1 MQLTHLVVIYNSL
14 RPCTM
19 PASKVFTSK
28 CSLLRGF
35 SLSHFLKDPRLPPP
49 SKSQTTFARMEAKSC
64 VWHTSGGPEGISA
77 GLAPDLVEDQNQMNR
92 DVDSLK

>member
-1 MQLTHLVVIYNSL
+1 MLFVA
-14 RPCTM
+14 R
-19 PASKVFTSK
+19 
-28 CSLLRGF
+28 LLSF
-35 SLSHFLKDPRLPPP
+35 PLPQRSQVAT
-49 SKSQTTFARMEAKSC
+49 SKSQTTFAGMEAKSC

>member
-1 MQLTHLVVIYNSL
+1 MLFVA
-14 RPCTM
+14 R
-19 PASKVFTSK
+19 
-28 CSLLRGF
+28 LLSFPLPQR
-35 SLSHFLKDPRLPPP
+35 SQVARLSE
-49 SKSQTTFARMEAKSC
+49 SQTTFARMEAKSC

>member
-1 MQLTHLVVIYNSL
+1 MLFVA
-14 RPCTM
+14 R
-19 PASKVFTSK
+19 
-28 CSLLRGF
+28 LLSF
-35 SLSHFLKDPRLPPP
+35 PLPQR
-49 SKSQTTFARMEAKSC
+49 SQVATRSQSQTTFARMEAKSC

>member
-1 MQLTHLVVIYNSL
+1 MLFVARLLSFPLPQRSQV
-14 RPCTM
+14 
-19 PASKVFTSK
+19 ATSQ
-28 CSLLRGF
+28 SE
-35 SLSHFLKDPRLPPP
+35 
-49 SKSQTTFARMEAKSC
+49 SQTTFARMEAKSC

>member
-1 MQLTHLVVIYNSL
+1 
-14 RPCTM
+14 
-19 PASKVFTSK
+19 
-28 CSLLRGF
+28 
-35 SLSHFLKDPRLPPP
+35 
-49 SKSQTTFARMEAKSC
+49 MEAKSC

>member
-1 MQLTHLVVIYNSL
+1 MLFVARLLSFPLPQRSQV
-14 RPCTM
+14 
-19 PASKVFTSK
+19 ATSQ
-28 CSLLRGF
+28 
-35 SLSHFLKDPRLPPP
+35 
-49 SKSQTTFARMEAKSC
+49 SQTTFARMEAKSC